1 MKIINLIRSLL
12 FNVHFFVFTTL
23 LILIMIPCLFLPFY
37 FVQRVAKIWCF
48 ILTTGMKIWLGV
60 DVKVEGN
67 NYKHKR
73 VIYAVKHQSAW
84 ETIICTGLFDMP
96 TIIIKREL
104 IFLPIIGLYFLKG
117 GSIAIN
123 RSNSLD
129 SLKKMSKMAKKAIEK
144 GRSILIFPQGTRVPV
159 NSNTNDYPY
168 LPGVFFLY
176 SQCKV
181 PVVPV
186 AHNAGLLWPKNSFIK
201 FPNNLKSK
209 TVTIKL
215 LEEIPVGL
223 NKNNFLK
230 ELETRTE
237 IETNNLIKE
246 ET

>member
-1 MKIINLIRSLL
+1 MNLIKSLL
-12 FNVHFFVFTTL
+12 FNLHFFVFTTL
-23 LILIMIPCLFLPFY
+23 LIIIMLPCLFLPFY

-48 ILTTGMKIWLGV
+48 VLKTGMKIWLEI
-60 DVKVEGN
+60 DVKVHGN
-67 NYKHKR
+67 SYQDRN

-96 TIIIKREL
+96 TIVIKREL
-104 IFLPIIGLYFLKG
+104 VFLPIIGLYFLKG
-117 GSIAIN
+117 GSIPIN
-123 RSNSLD
+123 RSDNFD
-129 SLKKMSKMAKKAIEK
+129 SLKKMARMAKKAIKK

-159 NSNTNDYPY
+159 NSDTRDYPY

-176 SQCKV
+176 SQCKI

-209 TVTIKL
+209 TVTMRL
-215 LEEIPVGL
+215 LDEIPVGL
-223 NKNNFLK
+223 NKNDFLK
-230 ELETRTE
+230 ELETKTE
-237 IETNNLIKE
+237 TETNRLIKE